1 MTNGIEVEDVIVGT
15 GDEAVRGKVA
25 VANVRIFLNHGTEV
39 TSSFGPRMLINL
51 SKRECIDGLRMG
63 IEGMR
68 VGGVRKLVIA
78 PHLAYGANGV
88 HNRIPP
94 NALLR
99 CEVEL
104 LEVREPG
111 VRKLEDFPPCRHL
124 AVYHPG
130 EAARSLPR
138 WQFGLHEDGSGGL
151 SLKFPIPGMT
161 WRHTRQR
168 NGDLQLD
175 SQSALELLEEAISLP
190 SQFPSECLKT
200 EELWADPSEP
210 ANSITRDRRG
220 TLCITVSVSERGQQM
235 YYRLAEDS
243 PAFLQSA
250 LHRVI
255 HSLMETF
262 LAAQAIEQSKSR
274 SSSRLP
280 D

>member
-1 MTNGIEVEDVIVGT
+1 MTNGIDVEDVVVGS
-15 GDEAVRGKVA
+15 GDEAQRDKVV
-25 VANVRIFLNHGTEV
+25 VANVRLFLNRGTEV
-39 TSSFGPRMLINL
+39 TGFYGPRMLINL
-51 SKRECIDGLRMG
+51 AKRECIDGLRIG

-88 HNRIPP
+88 PDRIPP

-99 CEVEL
+99 CDVEL

-111 VRKLEDFPPCRHL
+111 VRKPEDFPPGRHL

-130 EAARSLPR
+130 EAARNLPR
-138 WQFGLHEDGSGGL
+138 WQFGLREDGTGGL

-168 NGDLQLD
+168 NGTVQINT
-175 SQSALELLEEAISLP
+175 QTAVELLEEAVSLP
-190 SQFPSECLKT
+190 NQFASECLKT
-200 EELWADPSEP
+200 EELWADPSEQ

-220 TLCITVSVSERGQQM
+220 TLCITISVSERGHQT

-243 PAFLQSA
+243 PALLQSA
-250 LHRVI
+250 MYRVI
-255 HSLMETF
+255 NSLLEPF
-262 LAAQAIEQSKSR
+262 LAAEATEESKPKGSQ
-274 SSSRLP
+274 RLP

>member
-1 MTNGIEVEDVIVGT
+1 MTNGVEIEDVVVGT
-15 GDEAVRGKVA
+15 GDGAVSGKVA

-39 TSSFGPRMLINL
+39 TGSFGPRMLINL
-51 SKRECIDGLRMG
+51 AKRECIDGLRMG
-63 IEGMR
+63 IVGMR

-88 HNRIPP
+88 PDLIPP

-111 VRKLEDFPPCRHL
+111 VRKPEDFPPGRQL
-124 AVYHPG
+124 AVYHSG
-130 EAARSLPR
+130 EAARNLPR
-138 WQFGLHEDGSGGL
+138 WQFGLHEDGNGGL
-151 SLKFPIPGMT
+151 SLNFPIPGMT

-168 NGDLQLD
+168 NGNVQLD
-175 SQSALELLEEAISLP
+175 AQTAVELIEEAVRLP
-190 SQFPSECLKT
+190 NQFPAECLKT
-200 EELWADPSEP
+200 EELWADPSEQ

-220 TLCITVSVSERGQQM
+220 ALCITISISERGQQM

-243 PAFLQSA
+243 PVFLQSA
-250 LHRVI
+250 LYRVI
-255 HSLMETF
+255 NSLLEPY
-262 LAAQAIEQSKSR
+262 LAAQATEQSKSR
-274 SSSRLP
+274 ESPRLP

>member
-39 TSSFGPRMLINL
+39 TGSFGPRMLINL
-51 SKRECIDGLRMG
+51 AKRECIDGLRMG

-68 VGGVRKLVIA
+68 VGGVRKLIVA

-88 HNRIPP
+88 PDRIPP

-99 CEVEL
+99 CEVAL

-111 VRKLEDFPPCRHL
+111 VRKPEDFPPGRHL

-130 EAARSLPR
+130 EAARNLPR
-138 WQFGLHEDGSGGL
+138 WQFGLREDGNGGL

-168 NGDLQLD
+168 NRNVQLD
-175 SQSALELLEEAISLP
+175 AQTAVGLIEEAVNLP
-190 SQFPSECLKT
+190 NQFPTECLKT
-200 EELWADPSEP
+200 EELWADPSEQ

-220 TLCITVSVSERGQQM
+220 TLCITISVSARGQQM

-243 PAFLQSA
+243 PALLQSA
-250 LHRVI
+250 LYRI
-255 HSLMETF
+255 INSLLEPYLVAEATD
-262 LAAQAIEQSKSR
+262 QSR
-274 SSSRLP
+274 PRQNPRLP
-280 D
+280 N